1 MLHAICIFRLL
12 SSISSNCWRH
22 SCFIHVLR
30 FHTTTYIG
38 IIYAEIRI
46 IVRSMKCNYRCGPC
60 DSKCESCTGPN
71 ADQCITCKS
80 GYFELKGT
88 CHSKCPDF
96 YYPDQKRH
104 ECLACPAG
112 CVACNSTACH
122 ACDQNFSLNKKGRC
136 LKTGSQQCQPGKN
149 KFILTIFT
157 IICLHFQK
165 CYVFCFSSWSILDW
179 YAVSIVSRFLWNVQ
193 RFFRWKLPVVSITDH
208 VSSTW
213 YVRGTVFCRLLSR
226 LAVRQLRDLPTVPA
240 SVHRMCVP
248 HELYHVPLAITLANR
263 PVSYDMCPRVCLNTN
278 VFLSGFNRSK

>member
-1 MLHAICIFRLL
+1 MGDKHFSPGGGRYYPITLWNKHCLWLSGSIFH
-12 SSISSNCWRH
+12 ITI
-22 SCFIHVLR
+22 FY
-30 FHTTTYIG
+30 TK
-38 IIYAEIRI
+38 IRI
-46 IVRSMKCNYRCGPC
+46 IVWLINNYRCGPC

-149 KFILTIFT
+149 TFILTIFT
-157 IICLHFQK
+157 IICLHVQK
-165 CYVFCFSSWSILDW
+165 CYDF
-179 YAVSIVSRFLWNVQ
+179 YFLLFKLVNFGLVRSVNRVTIPVKLVAIFLMKTVCHVDHRPCIKHLVCAWNSVLRAFIQ
-193 RFFRWKLPVVSITDH
+193 TCGSATTRLANRARIH
-208 VSSTW
+208 VSNVCPARIVQCAIHHCS
-213 YVRGTVFCRLLSR
+213 CK
-226 LAVRQLRDLPTVPA
+226 PA
-240 SVHRMCVP
+240 SVVR
-248 HELYHVPLAITLANR
+248 HVPQGM
-263 PVSYDMCPRVCLNTN
+263 SQN
-278 VFLSGFNRSK
+278 VFLSGFNQSK